1 MWNIVA
7 FSIIVSGCSV
17 SPYCVLGTL
26 FLCVLSVGS
35 PLVNCIQLSTCRLVF
50 TLATFL
56 SAQCRLILFLIRVL
70 SLFVKV
76 IQLRVRGLWVLR
88 IYILSISGG
97 VLSSNWSLC
106 LKLPLC
112 LLILELDASNY
123 RLVHTL
129 NYRRFF
135 FSLARS
141 CLLIK
146 LWPRSSI
153 SITSYLFLHL
163 LDDESYIK
171 LTCTTV
177 SCTSF
182 LSIVDLR
189 DIIFWYIGY
198 DKYMIEVNTR
208 RHPANIMVML
218 KSFVLSNILPKIK

>member
-1 MWNIVA
+1 MKYCCILNYSFGL
-7 FSIIVSGCSV
+7 FSISILCTGNLISMCAISRESTSNLYTVINMSFGFYSGYIFVSSV
-17 SPYCVLGTL
+17 SHY
-26 FLCVLSVGS
+26 SISNSS
-35 PLVNCIQLSTCRLVF
+35 PFIVCKSDST
-50 TLATFL
+50 
-56 SAQCRLILFLIRVL
+56 S
-70 SLFVKV
+70 
-76 IQLRVRGLWVLR
+76 VRGLWVLR

-135 FSLARS
+135 LSLARS
-141 CLLIK
+141 CFLIK

-163 LDDESYIK
+163 LDDESCIK

>member
-135 FSLARS
+135 FLLPGPVFLSNCDRDLPFQSRVTFSCIYWTMNLILNWLVQLFLVHHS
-141 CLLIK
+141 CLLLI
-146 LWPRSSI
+146 
-153 SITSYLFLHL
+153 
-163 LDDESYIK
+163 
-171 LTCTTV
+171 
-177 SCTSF
+177 
-182 LSIVDLR
+182 
-189 DIIFWYIGY
+189 
-198 DKYMIEVNTR
+198 
-208 RHPANIMVML
+208 
-218 KSFVLSNILPKIK
+218 